1 LKPAVYDFAKQ
12 RIDTTQHGFMRGRST
27 ITNLACFSQFL
38 SKCLD
43 NNSQVDVIYT
53 DFCKAF
59 DSIDHYVLIQKLS
72 NFGFSNS
79 LVNLFKSYLVSR
91 THLVEYQNVRS
102 TLVMPTSG
110 VPQGSNLGP
119 LLLLIFINDL
129 PTVINC
135 HKLLFLDDLK
145 IYCEGDI
152 NSLVNW
158 CNVNHLILNIEKCSI
173 MTFSRTL
180 SPISNNYKIGDV
192 LLSRKESVDDL
203 GILFDKGLSFV
214 DHINS
219 ITSTAFKNLGYIHRN
234 CKSFRDIACWKLLFF
249 AFVRSKLEYGSLIW
263 YPIYKVHINRV
274 ESVQRRFLKFL
285 IFLEEGNYPIQGIDQ
300 AVLLQRF
307 NMYSLG
313 VRRIV
318 ASVKFLN
325 DLLHNCLDC
334 PPLLDYINFYVPRIS
349 SRSFVPFYCDKARK
363 KKQCIFF

>member
-1 LKPAVYDFAKQ
+1 
-12 RIDTTQHGFMRGRST
+12 
-27 ITNLACFSQFL
+27 
-38 SKCLD
+38 
-43 NNSQVDVIYT
+43 
-53 DFCKAF
+53 
-59 DSIDHYVLIQKLS
+59 
-72 NFGFSNS
+72 
-79 LVNLFKSYLVSR
+79 
-91 THLVEYQNVRS
+91 
-102 TLVMPTSG
+102 
-110 VPQGSNLGP
+110 
-119 LLLLIFINDL
+119 
-129 PTVINC
+129 
-135 HKLLFLDDLK
+135 
-145 IYCEGDI
+145 
-152 NSLVNW
+152 
-158 CNVNHLILNIEKCSI
+158 
-173 MTFSRTL
+173 
-180 SPISNNYKIGDV
+180 

-219 ITSTAFKNLGYIHRN
+219 ITSTAFKNLGYIYRN

-318 ASVKFLN
+318 ASVKFLH

-349 SRSFVPFYCDKARK
+349 SRSFVPFYCDKARTNIYIK
-363 KKQCIFF
+363 SSIYLMCKNANDYCADCDLFVTNSFHMISGHLYCLLPYLFD